1 MSSSMRCR
9 RGVID
14 APLQTGLID
23 SRRVPRSV
31 ARSAGQIIE
40 KSGCV
45 VEGRSVA
52 LPATAKRF
60 SPMQAIPFASASY
73 APPEGFLDDRFG
85 SLRLGTSSPKFDGD
99 FQDP

>member
-60 SPMQAIPFASASY
+60 SPIVVIPQDGLLSGCAGVASCAGG
-73 APPEGFLDDRFG
+73 AFELGLRFG
-85 SLRLGTSSPKFDGD
+85 DGIYV
-99 FQDP
+99 